1 MGAQTAVGTRSTAQ
15 SAVQRIAAGALI
27 LGAVAL
33 ILGALMPWARVTV
46 PIAGTLT
53 RSGIDSGADAVFCI
67 VVGAVACLVG
77 LRTLL
82 LGGPAPA
89 QATER
94 AVVGLVGVLG
104 LICVVFAIFAA
115 KHVDDRL
122 GSLLGHLPDFAR
134 SFVSGEVGAGIWVVG
149 AGGAVIALAALTQVL
164 ASAPT
169 RR

>member
-15 SAVQRIAAGALI
+15 SAVARIAAGALI
-27 LGAVAL
+27 LGGVAL
-33 ILGALMPWARVTV
+33 ILGSLMTWAKITV

-53 RSGIDSGADAVFCI
+53 RTGIDSGADAVFCI
-67 VVGAVACLVG
+67 VVGAVSCLVG

-82 LGGPAPA
+82 LGGPAPEA
-89 QATER
+89 ATER

-104 LICVVFAIFAA
+104 VICVAFAGFAA
-115 KHVDDRL
+115 KHVEDRL
-122 GSLLGHLPDFAR
+122 GSLLHHIPGFAR

-149 AGGAVIALAALTQVL
+149 AGGAVIALAALAQVL
-164 ASAPT
+164 ASAPA

>member
-1 MGAQTAVGTRSTAQ
+1 MGAQTVVRARSTAHT
-15 SAVQRIAAGALI
+15 AVGRIAAGALI
-27 LGAVAL
+27 LGGVAL
-33 ILGALMPWARVTV
+33 ILGALMPWARITV

-67 VVGAVACLVG
+67 VVGAVTCLVG

-82 LGGPAPA
+82 LGGPAPE

-94 AVVGLVGVLG
+94 AVVGVAGVLG
-104 LICVVFAIFAA
+104 LICVVFALFAA

-122 GSLLGHLPDFAR
+122 GSLLGNLPNFAR

-149 AGGAVIALAALTQVL
+149 AGGLVIALAALAQVL
-164 ASAPT
+164 ASAP